1 MIAEDGGGGPPPG
14 AALPPID
21 PHQQDQAFFES
32 SGGDRQGASEELDL
46 LTYLCAVLGETTPGW
61 VHLGLGYEP
70 YLSEHG
76 TYRHRRWVS
85 KAFWWSADN
94 APKIMALILAEAQRA
109 DVYVCP
115 YLMQQDWMIEGTKRR
130 TGRAKGRSAARP
142 LVHADMDREP
152 FDNEK
157 ADKLRTLGGFAIASG
172 SPGHVHA
179 YVALT
184 ESVPLVQ
191 HEALCRG
198 LGAYLGGADPAK
210 CSDND
215 VLRPPCTSS
224 LKPTVGG
231 GEPAPVGWLIEPP
244 AQRADPRALAAVLG
258 VDLDAVREG
267 ETRPKAKKT
276 ATGERA
282 ETEGFDLDMFPGV
295 KAAVDKDSG
304 DRSADTYGVM
314 AACVRDH
321 LTFAQACW
329 ALYQSPRLTER
340 LDEREDYEIDLLR
353 CWLRAVDDQQR
364 KAGENSGKGDPGGFE
379 QDVSVELRKLRV
391 REEARHRLAIEKAGD
406 APPFEA
412 MLLADTPLFS
422 QESFRI
428 EGLFPS
434 AASMVINAQH
444 KTGKTTFTL
453 NMAHSLITGQ
463 PFLGRFCVK
472 PVDGR
477 VAILNYEVSGEQLGH
492 WARQA
497 QIPQNR
503 LLLVNLR
510 GRRNP
515 FAYPD
520 DLKRLAALLKGQ
532 QVESLIVDPF
542 GQAYPGTNQDSSGEV
557 SAWLTELDRYA
568 RSLVGVVDLIVTVH
582 AGWNQERARGSSAL
596 GDWPDSILYL
606 TRENTD
612 DRYLRAT
619 GRDVSL
625 DEDKLIYQP
634 DIRRLTLSGTGGR
647 NQVRQAKKEDKP
659 KALILPVHLYV
670 CAHPGASTTDII
682 GGLRKLKRE
691 GKLGVSFGFRDGDV
705 RDAIELA
712 EKAGKLR
719 RESEGEG
726 KPTYHFPLTTPDDDS
741 GRGEGGDH
749 HGTPD
754 DPGQTP
760 DVRSP

>member
-1 MIAEDGGGGPPPG
+1 LRAFLDVLYGGGTGFCHVVYGKGWYRNDNGKLVHRFWSERRGRHAYPYPADAD
-14 AALPPID
+14 AAVAKVL
-21 PHQQDQAFFES
+21 
-32 SGGDRQGASEELDL
+32 ELS
-46 LTYLCAVLGETTPGW
+46 AR
-61 VHLGLGYEP
+61 GL
-70 YLSEHG
+70 
-76 TYRHRRWVS
+76 
-85 KAFWWSADN
+85 
-94 APKIMALILAEAQRA
+94 
-109 DVYVCP
+109 DVYVSTS
-115 YLMQQDWMIEGTKRR
+115 LMR
-130 TGRAKGRSAARP
+130 TATSRGKNNAAG
-142 LVHADMDREP
+142 LWCLHADVDHATLNL
-152 FDNEK
+152 DVV
-157 ADKLRTLGGFAIASG
+157 ADQGWCAIASG
-172 SPGHVHA
+172 TPGHVHLYA
-179 YVALT
+179 PLGEPVTEAQFGALQNA
-184 ESVPLVQ
+184 LVD
-191 HEALCRG
+191 LV
-198 LGAYLGGADPAK
+198 GGDTKKAG
-210 CSDND
+210 ND
-215 VLRPPCTSS
+215 VLRPPWTYNF
-224 LKPTVGG
+224 KPTVDGADPLAVQWAVLPTG
-231 GEPAPVGWLIEPP
+231 LRISPRTLAAQAGVDFDHPAPPP
-244 AQRADPRALAAVLG
+244 SGSGAKTN
-258 VDLDAVREG
+258 G
-267 ETRPKAKKT
+267 EAKAKKT
-276 ATGERA
+276 GERA
-282 ETEGFDLDMFPGV
+282 KAEEFDLDKFPGV
-295 KAAVDKDSG
+295 KAALNKDSG

-314 AACVRDH
+314 GVCLREG

-364 KAGENSGKGDPGGFE
+364 KAGENSGKADPGGFE

-428 EGLFPS
+428 EGLLPT

-444 KTGKTTFTL
+444 KTGKTTLTL
-453 NMAHSLITGQ
+453 NMALSMITGE

-497 QIPQNR
+497 QIPQDR

-568 RSLVGVVDLIVTVH
+568 RSLVGAVDLIVTVH

-659 KALILPVHLYV
+659 KALILPVRLYV
-670 CAHPGASTTDII
+670 YAHPGASTTDII

-712 EKAGKLR
+712 DKAGNLR

-726 KPTYHFPLTTPDDDS
+726 KPTYHYPLTTPDDDS